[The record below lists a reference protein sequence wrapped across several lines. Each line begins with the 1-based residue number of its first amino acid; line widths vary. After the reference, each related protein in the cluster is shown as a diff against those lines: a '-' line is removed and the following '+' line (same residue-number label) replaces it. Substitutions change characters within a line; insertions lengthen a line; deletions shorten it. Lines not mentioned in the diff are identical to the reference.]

1 MAGAF
6 YDQRFGDVGIV
17 WGVEGTAKSDGW
29 GIAKIAKYHPEAL
42 DKMEE
47 MLKMPIIAQSENRIK
62 LSDGK
67 YFMSIRKDFNGEK
80 QNWILTAFEKEK
92 SKSVSGRRTNLSATQ
107 SASEKTTS
115 QNTHTANSIP
125 KEIKS
130 QELNLSRAERRAMGI
145 EEPKG
150 KTLVIDEKAVKSDVR
165 EFGRLADQVG
175 LGFKSAKEAKA
186 VMDKCDKSKFDCGS

>member
-1 MAGAF
+1 MVEKQGQVAGAF
-6 YDQRFGDVGIV
+6 YDERFGDVGIV

-80 QNWILTAFEKEK
+80 QNWVLTAFEKEE

-115 QNTHTANSIP
+115 QNTHTTNSTP

-130 QELNLSRAERRAMGI
+130 QAQKVEQKAEQYAKWLSQASKIAPQAPNELYKAYDKAKKDLK
-145 EEPKG
+145 PKNR
-150 KTLVIDEKAVKSDVR
+150 K
-165 EFGRLADQVG
+165 
-175 LGFKSAKEAKA
+175 
-186 VMDKCDKSKFDCGS
+186 